1 MNTHQSLAE
10 WIENEDLMPEV
21 QETAVIWPKSFD
33 YARSIGTESDIRNVI
48 VTSNRENDGSFRQLK
63 GVRELD
69 MYSHDLAYRLPE
81 QFDLEYGWA
90 LGDNTVDRG
99 PEDNNSVEEVMR
111 EIARTSDRMLRPGG
125 VAVYNLETT
134 GGREELGFDSDLEY
148 AERMKVI
155 LEDELDISPK
165 IYNSPDMRYPTTHLT
180 WQKDTI

>member
-10 WIENEDLMPEV
+10 WMENEGFMPEI
-21 QETAVIWPKSFD
+21 QENAVIWPKSFG
-33 YARSIGTESDIRNVI
+33 YARSISTESNMRNVI
-48 VTSNRENDGSFRQLK
+48 VTSNRENDGSFRQLN

-69 MYSHDLAYRLPE
+69 MYSHDLADRLPE

-99 PEDNNSVEEVMR
+99 PEADNSAEKAMR
-111 EIARTSDRMLRPGG
+111 EIARTSDRILRPGG

-134 GGREELGFDSDLEY
+134 GGREELEFDSDLEY
-148 AERMKVI
+148 ANRMKVI
-155 LEDELDISPK
+155 LEDKLDISPN

>member
-1 MNTHQSLAE
+1 
-10 WIENEDLMPEV
+10 
-21 QETAVIWPKSFD
+21 
-33 YARSIGTESDIRNVI
+33 
-48 VTSNRENDGSFRQLK
+48 
-63 GVRELD
+63 
-69 MYSHDLAYRLPE
+69 MYSHDLADRLPE

-90 LGDNTVDRG
+90 LGDNTVERG
-99 PEDNNSVEEVMR
+99 PEDNNSVEKVMR
-111 EIARTSDRMLRPGG
+111 EIGRTSHRMLIPGG

-155 LEDELDISPK
+155 LEDELDISLK